1 MLPIPLV
8 KVTKKNKMK
17 LSRLIRTPSPLQ
29 AALSSVQGVWGM
41 DFHQQ
46 PTTRTMN
53 FHDGELVKQPDGSM
67 KRVLPPSVPL
77 YHVMELDGTIA
88 KGVEV
93 PNIPRDVCEKI
104 MHTMVKQN
112 MTDQIL
118 LRAQRQG
125 RISFY
130 MTAFGEEA
138 AIAGSAAGLQFQ
150 DEVFLQY
157 RETGVLTYRGFT
169 IPQMISQ
176 CMGNCEDPLKGRQ
189 MPIHYGAKELNVQMV
204 SSPLGTQIPHA
215 AGAGYAFK
223 LEGTKERIC
232 VCYFGEGAA
241 SEGDFHAGINFA
253 STVGSHTLFF
263 VRNNGFAISTPTA
276 DQYRG
281 DGILM
286 RGVGYGLPSVRVD
299 GNDVLAV
306 YAATQKSREVIL
318 ERSMPVLLEAM
329 SYRVSHHSTSDD
341 STAYRSA
348 DEISHFDET
357 FSPIRRFGAFLEA
370 QGWWSEARTKEIQDA
385 ARDEC
390 LSELK
395 RQEKLP
401 PWSAENLFEDTYQT
415 MTPNL
420 VRQKKET
427 MEHIARNQA
436 HYSKGHH

>member
-1 MLPIPLV
+1 
-8 KVTKKNKMK
+8 MK